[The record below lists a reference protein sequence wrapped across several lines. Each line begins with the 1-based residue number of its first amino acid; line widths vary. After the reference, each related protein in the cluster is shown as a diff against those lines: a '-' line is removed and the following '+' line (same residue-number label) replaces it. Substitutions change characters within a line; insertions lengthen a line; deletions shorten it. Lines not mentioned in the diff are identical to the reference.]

1 MDKEIT
7 QLMEDILK
15 QDKINKQKQK
25 QIDNLEANE
34 AKAKHNDT
42 AHQRVTRPKPAQ
54 IPAELTA

>member
-25 QIDNLEANE
+25 QIDNLELKVEELAKKLEANE
-34 AKAKHNDT
+34 AKA
-42 AHQRVTRPKPAQ
+42 
-54 IPAELTA
+54 